1 MITRS
6 IVSVQP
12 IEWDQELKLA
22 YTDPQLLLRD
32 LGIEPG
38 RVALGDGEGFAFR
51 VPRPF
56 ARRMRVGDPGD
67 PLLRQVLPDAAEGA
81 QNAGFTSDP
90 VGDLASRRGPKVLH
104 KYHGRAL
111 LMLTGACAINCRY
124 CFRRHYP
131 YAGMSGG
138 NDALLGAVRDD
149 PGISELIL
157 SGGDPLML
165 RDEALT
171 RLVDDI
177 AAIRHIRRLRV
188 HTRLPVTIPAR
199 LTPALINALTRTRL
213 TSTIVVHINHPNEID
228 DELRA
233 ALRTTARAG
242 IPLLN
247 QSVLLRGINDDPAVL
262 ARLSEELFDASVLP
276 YYVHLLDPVQG
287 AAHFDVD
294 ETTARRLAGI
304 LRDTLPGYLVPR
316 FAREIP
322 GASAKHV
329 IA

>member
-6 IVSVQP
+6 TASDQP
-12 IEWDQELKLA
+12 IEWSQELKLA
-22 YTDPQLLLRD
+22 YTDPQQLLRD
-32 LGIEPG
+32 LGIQPG
-38 RVALGDGEGFAFR
+38 RVALGDGDGFAFR

-56 ARRMRVGDPGD
+56 ARRMRYGDPHD
-67 PLLRQVLPDAAEGA
+67 PLLRQVLPDAAEA
-81 QNAGFTSDP
+81 DQIAGFTGDP
-90 VGDLASRRGPKVLH
+90 VGDLASRRGPKVLQ

-111 LMLTGACAINCRY
+111 LMLTGACAVNCRY

-131 YAGMSGG
+131 YAGVSGG
-138 NDALLGAVRDD
+138 NEALLGAVRDD
-149 PGISELIL
+149 PTIRELIL

-165 RDEALT
+165 RDDALA
-171 RLVDDI
+171 RLIDDI
-177 AAIRHIRRLRV
+177 AAIGHVRRLRV

-199 LTPALINALTRTRL
+199 FTPALIDALTQSRL
-213 TSTIVVHINHPNEID
+213 TSTVVVHINHPREID
-228 DELRA
+228 DELRD

-247 QSVLLRGINDDPAVL
+247 QSVLLRGINDDPEVL
-262 ARLSEELFDASVLP
+262 AHLSEELFDASVLP

-322 GASAKHV
+322 GAAAKHV

>member
-6 IVSVQP
+6 TPSVQP
-12 IEWDQELKLA
+12 VEWDQELKLA
-22 YTDPQLLLRD
+22 YTDPQQLLRD
-32 LGIEPG
+32 LGIAPE
-38 RVALGDGEGFAFR
+38 RLALGNGEGFAFR

-56 ARRMRVGDPGD
+56 TTRMRFGDPDD
-67 PLLRQVLPDAAEGA
+67 PLLRQVLPIAAEA
-81 QNAGFTSDP
+81 DRTTGFTTDP
-90 VGDLASRRGPKVLH
+90 VGDLASRRGPKTLH

-111 LMLTGACAINCRY
+111 LLLTGACAINCRY

-131 YAGMSGG
+131 YAGISGG
-138 NDALLGAVRDD
+138 NEALLEAVRGD
-149 PGISELIL
+149 PTLSEVIL

-165 RDEALT
+165 RDEALA
-171 RLVDDI
+171 RLIDDI
-177 AAIRHIRRLRV
+177 AAIAHIRRLRI
-188 HTRLPVTIPAR
+188 HTRLPVTIPTR
-199 LTPALINALTRTRL
+199 LTPALRHALASSRL
-213 TSTIVVHINHPNEID
+213 TSTVVVHINHPNEID
-228 DELRA
+228 DELHE
-233 ALRTTARAG
+233 ALRATARAG

-247 QSVLLRGINDDPAVL
+247 QSVLLHGVNDDPGVL
-262 ARLSEELFDASVLP
+262 ARLSEKLFDASVLP

-294 ETTARRLAGI
+294 ESTARALAAT

-322 GASAKHV
+322 GASAKHI